1 MNKQLLADLCA
12 IDGVSGH
19 EHAVRDYILERLQ
32 ENNDHIDVIKTDNM
46 GNLLVHLVGKE
57 RANKV
62 VQFDA
67 HMDEVGFI
75 ITNIGEDG
83 FLRFDT
89 VGGIDS
95 RALFGHRVRI
105 GAQKGVI
112 GGKAGHQCSPDET
125 KKVPSAG
132 SLTIDIGAASRE
144 EAEKLVKIGD
154 VGTFDN
160 TLTWIGEDAFLGKAV
175 DDRVGCM
182 LLLEMAKHQPS
193 RDIWLSFSV
202 QEEIGLRG
210 AGIATEAIHPDY
222 AVAIDATTAADVAG
236 NSPEQSVCFV
246 GQGAVVS
253 FADRAT
259 LYDAELYRNIRDWA
273 DAKGIPAQTKTLVA
287 GGNNAGAMQ
296 GRHTGVKMTAVSL
309 PCRYIH
315 SSACMGRMKDV
326 QAMYDLLN
334 ILAEEL
340 TK

>member
-19 EHAVRDYILERLQ
+19 EKAVRDYILAHLNESSAPM
-32 ENNDHIDVIKTDNM
+32 EVHTDNM
-46 GNLLVHLVGKE
+46 GNVIVHLIGKE
-57 RANKV
+57 KANKI
-62 VQFDA
+62 VQLDA

-75 ITNIGEDG
+75 ITGIGEDG

-89 VGGIDS
+89 IGGIDS
-95 RALFGHRVRI
+95 RVLFGHRVRI

-112 GGKAGHQCSPDET
+112 GGKAGHQCSADET
-125 KKVPSAG
+125 KKAPSAD
-132 SLTIDIGAASRE
+132 SLRIDIGADSKE

-154 VGTFDN
+154 CGTFDN
-160 TLTWIGEDAFLGKAV
+160 ELIWIGEDHFLGKAV

-182 LLLEMAKHQPS
+182 LLLELAQKQPS
-193 RDIWLSFSV
+193 RDLWLSFSV
-202 QEEIGLRG
+202 QGEIGLRG
-210 AGIATEAIHPDY
+210 AGVATEAIRPDY

-236 NSPEQSVCFV
+236 NSPDQSVCFV

-259 LYDAELYRNIRDWA
+259 LYDPELYQRIRKMA
-273 DAKGIPAQTKTLVA
+273 DEKGIPTQTKTTVA

-296 GRHTGVKMTAVSL
+296 GRHTGVHMTAVSL

-315 SSACMGRMKDV
+315 SSACMGKIQDLE
-326 QAMYDLLN
+326 AMYDLLVV
-334 ILAEEL
+334 LAEEL

>member
-1 MNKQLLADLCA
+1 MNKEMLAELCA

-19 EHAVRDYILERLQ
+19 EKAVRDYILTKLAES
-32 ENNDHIDVIKTDNM
+32 DVPMEVHTDNM
-46 GNLLVHLVGKE
+46 GNVIVHLIGKE
-57 RANKV
+57 KAAKT

-75 ITNIGEDG
+75 ITGIGEDG

-105 GAQKGVI
+105 G
-112 GGKAGHQCSPDET
+112 GKAGHQCSADET

-132 SLTIDIGAASRE
+132 SLAIDIGAESKE
-144 EAEKLVKIGD
+144 DAEKLIKIGD
-154 VGTFDN
+154 CGTFDN
-160 TLTWIGEDAFLGKAV
+160 ELCWIGEDAFLGKAV
-175 DDRVGCM
+175 DDRVGCL
-182 LLLEMAKHQPS
+182 LLLEMAKQQPN

-210 AGIATEAIHPDY
+210 AGIATEAIRPDY

-236 NSPEQSVCFV
+236 NSPDQSVCFV
-246 GQGAVVS
+246 GEGAVVS

-259 LYDAELYRNIRDWA
+259 LYDPELYRRIRHWA
-273 DAKGIPAQTKTLVA
+273 EEKGIPAQTKTLVA

-296 GRHTGVKMTAVSL
+296 GRHTGVHMTAVSL

-315 SSACMGRMKDV
+315 SSACMGRLIDV
-326 QAMYDLLN
+326 QAMQDLLFL
-334 ILAEEL
+334 LAEEL

>member
-19 EHAVRDYILERLQ
+19 EHKVREFVLAHLNESAAPM
-32 ENNDHIDVIKTDNM
+32 EVHTDNM
-46 GNLLVHLVGKE
+46 GNVIVHLIGKE
-57 RANKV
+57 NANSV
-62 VQFDA
+62 VQLDA

-75 ITNIGEDG
+75 VTGITEDG
-83 FLRFDT
+83 YLRFDT

-112 GGKAGHQCSPDET
+112 GGKAFHQCGGDEAG
-125 KKVPSAG
+125 KVPSVSG
-132 SLTIDIGAASRE
+132 MTIDIGAVSRE
-144 EAEKLVKIGD
+144 DAEKLVEIGD
-154 VGTFDN
+154 CGTFDN
-160 TLTWIGEDAFLGKAV
+160 NLCCIGDDRFLGKAV

-182 LLLEMAKHQPS
+182 LLLEIAQQQPI
-193 RDIWLSFSV
+193 RDVWLSFSV

-222 AVAIDATTAADVAG
+222 AIAIDATTAADVAG
-236 NSPEQSVCFV
+236 NSPDQSVCFV

-259 LYDAELYRNIRDWA
+259 LYDPELYQRIRSMA
-273 DAKGIPAQTKTLVA
+273 DATSIPTQTKTLVA

-296 GRHTGVKMTAVSL
+296 GRHTGVHMTAVSL

-315 SSACMGRMKDV
+315 SSACMGKWQDV
-326 QAMYDLLN
+326 QAMYDLL
-334 ILAEEL
+334 LMLVEEL

>member
-19 EHAVRDYILERLQ
+19 EHKVRDFILARLADSTVPM
-32 ENNDHIDVIKTDNM
+32 EVHVDNM
-46 GNLLVHLVGKE
+46 GNVIVHLIGKE
-57 RANKV
+57 KANTV
-62 VQFDA
+62 LQLDA

-75 ITNIGEDG
+75 ITGINEDG
-83 FLRFDT
+83 YLRFDT

-112 GGKAGHQCSPDET
+112 GGKAFHQCGGDEAG
-125 KKVPSAG
+125 KVPSVSG
-132 SLTIDIGAASRE
+132 MTIDIGAESKE
-144 EAEKLVKIGD
+144 DAEKLVKIGD
-154 VGTFDN
+154 CGTFDN
-160 TLTWIGEDAFLGKAV
+160 DLCWMGEDRVLGKAV

-182 LLLEMAKHQPS
+182 LLLELAMKQPS
-193 RDIWLSFSV
+193 RDVWLSFSV

-210 AGIATEAIHPDY
+210 AGVATEAIRPDY

-246 GQGAVVS
+246 GSGAVVS

-259 LYDAELYRNIRDWA
+259 LYDPVLYQRIRSLAEE
-273 DAKGIPAQTKTLVA
+273 KGIPTQTKTTVA

-296 GRHTGVKMTAVSL
+296 GRHTGVHMTAVSL

-315 SSACMGRMKDV
+315 SSACMGKIQDMD
-326 QAMYDLLN
+326 AMYDLL
-334 ILAEEL
+334 LLLVEEL

>member
-19 EHAVRDYILERLQ
+19 EKAVRDYILSKLAESTTPM
-32 ENNDHIDVIKTDNM
+32 EIHTDNM
-46 GNLLVHLVGKE
+46 GNVIVHLIGKE
-57 RANKV
+57 KAATV

-75 ITNIGEDG
+75 VTGIGEDG

-95 RALFGHRVRI
+95 RALYGHRVRI
-105 GAQKGVI
+105 GAQRGVI

-125 KKVPSAG
+125 KKVPSVDH
-132 SLTIDIGAASRE
+132 LTIDIGAE
-144 EAEKLVKIGD
+144 DKETAEKLVKIGD
-154 VGTFDN
+154 CGTFDN
-160 TLTWIGEDAFLGKAV
+160 TLTWIGDDHFLGKAV

-182 LLLEMAKHQPS
+182 LLLELAKQQPE

-236 NSPEQSVCFV
+236 NSPDQSVCFV

-259 LYDAELYRNIRDWA
+259 LYDPELYQCIRRLA
-273 DAKGIPAQTKTLVA
+273 DEKAIPTQTKNMVA

-315 SSACMGRMKDV
+315 SSACMGRMQDV
-326 QAMYDLLN
+326 QAMYDLLQL
-334 ILAEEL
+334 LAEEL

>member
-19 EHAVRDYILERLQ
+19 EKAVRNYILAHLNESSAPM
-32 ENNDHIDVIKTDNM
+32 EVHTDNM
-46 GNLLVHLVGKE
+46 GNVIVHLIGKE
-57 RANKV
+57 KANKI
-62 VQFDA
+62 VQLDA

-75 ITNIGEDG
+75 ITGIGEDG
-83 FLRFDT
+83 FLRFDAI
-89 VGGIDS
+89 GGIDS
-95 RALFGHRVRI
+95 RVLFGHRVRI

-112 GGKAGHQCSPDET
+112 GGKAGHQCSADET
-125 KKVPSAG
+125 KKVPSAD
-132 SLTIDIGAASRE
+132 SLRIDIGADSKE

-154 VGTFDN
+154 CGTFDN
-160 TLTWIGEDAFLGKAV
+160 DLIWIGEDHFLGKAV

-182 LLLEMAKHQPS
+182 LLLELAQKQPS
-193 RDIWLSFSV
+193 RDLWLSFSV

-210 AGIATEAIHPDY
+210 AGVATEAIRPDY

-236 NSPEQSVCFV
+236 NSPDQSVCFV

-259 LYDAELYRNIRDWA
+259 LYDPELYQRIRKMA
-273 DAKGIPAQTKTLVA
+273 DEKGIPTQTKTTVA

-296 GRHTGVKMTAVSL
+296 GRHTGVHMTAVSL

-315 SSACMGRMKDV
+315 SVACMGKIQDV
-326 QAMYDLLN
+326 DAMYDLLVM
-334 ILAEEL
+334 LAEEL

>member
-1 MNKQLLADLCA
+1 MNKQLLAELCA

-19 EHAVRDYILERLQ
+19 EHDVRNYILDRLS
-32 ENNDHIDVIKTDNM
+32 ESAAPMEVHTDNM
-46 GNLLVHLVGKE
+46 GNIIVHLIGMEK
-57 RANKV
+57 ANNI

-75 ITNIGEDG
+75 VTGINDDG

-95 RALFGHRVRI
+95 RVLFGHRVRI

-112 GGKAGHQCSPDET
+112 GGKAFHQCSADDT
-125 KKVPSAG
+125 KKVPSVDH
-132 SLTIDIGAASRE
+132 LTIDIGAE
-144 EAEKLVKIGD
+144 NKEAADKLVKIGD
-154 VGTFDN
+154 CGTFDN
-160 TLTWIGEDAFLGKAV
+160 ELKWLGDDVFLGKAV

-182 LLLEMAKHQPS
+182 LLLELAKKQPA

-210 AGIATEAIHPDY
+210 AGIATEAIRPAY
-222 AVAIDATTAADVAG
+222 AVAIDATTAADIAG
-236 NSPEQSVCFV
+236 NSPDQSVCFA
-246 GQGAVVS
+246 GKGAVVS

-259 LYDAELYRNIRDWA
+259 LYDPELYQRIRKMA
-273 DAKGIPAQTKTLVA
+273 DEKGIPTQTKTTVA

-315 SSACMGRMKDV
+315 SSACMGRMADV
-326 QAMYDLLN
+326 KAMYDLLDM
-334 ILAEEL
+334 LAEEL

>member
-1 MNKQLLADLCA
+1 MNKALLAELCA

-19 EHAVRDYILERLQ
+19 EHAVRDYILDCLHESTVPM
-32 ENNDHIDVIKTDNM
+32 EIKMDNM
-46 GNLLVHLVGKE
+46 GNVIVHLIGKE
-57 RANKV
+57 KANKV

-75 ITNIGEDG
+75 ITGIGEDG

-89 VGGIDS
+89 IGGIDS

-105 GAQKGVI
+105 GVQKGVI
-112 GGKAGHQCSPDET
+112 GGKAFHQCSADDM
-125 KKVPSAG
+125 KKVPSAD
-132 SLTIDIGAASRE
+132 SLKIDIGAESKE
-144 EAEKLVKIGD
+144 DAEKLVKIGD
-154 VGTFDN
+154 CGTFDN
-160 TLTWIGEDAFLGKAV
+160 NLTWIGADHFLGKAV

-182 LLLEMAKHQPS
+182 LLLELAKKQPE
-193 RDIWLSFSV
+193 RDLWLSFSV

-210 AGIATEAIHPDY
+210 AGVATEAIRPDY

-236 NSPEQSVCFV
+236 NSPDQSVCFV

-259 LYDAELYRNIRDWA
+259 LYDPELYQRIRKLA
-273 DAKGIPAQTKTLVA
+273 DEKGIPSQTKTTVA

-296 GRHTGVKMTAVSL
+296 GRHTGVHMTAVSL

-315 SSACMGRMKDV
+315 SSACMGRMQDV
-326 QAMYDLLN
+326 QAMYDLLEM
-334 ILAEEL
+334 LAEEL

>member
-19 EHAVRDYILERLQ
+19 EKAVRDYILTRLN
-32 ENNDHIDVIKTDNM
+32 ESSAPMEVHTDNM
-46 GNLLVHLVGKE
+46 GNVIVHLIGKE
-57 RANKV
+57 KANKI
-62 VQFDA
+62 VQLDA

-75 ITNIGEDG
+75 ITGIGEDG

-89 VGGIDS
+89 IGGIDS
-95 RALFGHRVRI
+95 RVLFGHRVRI

-112 GGKAGHQCSPDET
+112 GGKAGHQCGADET
-125 KKVPSAG
+125 KKVPSAD
-132 SLTIDIGAASRE
+132 SLRIDIGADSKE

-154 VGTFDN
+154 CGTFDN
-160 TLTWIGEDAFLGKAV
+160 DLIWIGEDHFLGKAV

-182 LLLEMAKHQPS
+182 LLLELAQKQPS
-193 RDIWLSFSV
+193 RDLWLSFSV

-210 AGIATEAIHPDY
+210 AGVATEAIRPNY

-236 NSPEQSVCFV
+236 NSPDQSVCFV

-259 LYDAELYRNIRDWA
+259 LYDPELYQRIRKMA
-273 DAKGIPAQTKTLVA
+273 DEKGIPTQTKTTVA

-296 GRHTGVKMTAVSL
+296 GRHTGVRMTAVSL

-315 SSACMGRMKDV
+315 SSACMGKIQDV
-326 QAMYDLLN
+326 DAMYNLLEM
-334 ILAEEL
+334 LAEEL

>member
-19 EHAVRDYILERLQ
+19 EKAVRDYILAHLNESSAPM
-32 ENNDHIDVIKTDNM
+32 EVHTDNM
-46 GNLLVHLVGKE
+46 GNVIVHLIGKE
-57 RANKV
+57 KANKI
-62 VQFDA
+62 VQLDA

-75 ITNIGEDG
+75 ITGIGEDG

-89 VGGIDS
+89 IGGIDS
-95 RALFGHRVRI
+95 RVLFGHRVRI

-112 GGKAGHQCSPDET
+112 GGKAGHQCGADET
-125 KKVPSAG
+125 KKVPSAD
-132 SLTIDIGAASRE
+132 SLRIDIGADSKE

-154 VGTFDN
+154 CGTFDN
-160 TLTWIGEDAFLGKAV
+160 ELIWIGEDHFLGKAV

-182 LLLEMAKHQPS
+182 LLLELAQKQPS
-193 RDIWLSFSV
+193 RDLWLSFSV

-210 AGIATEAIHPDY
+210 AGVATEAIRPNY

-236 NSPEQSVCFV
+236 NSPDQSVCFV

-259 LYDAELYRNIRDWA
+259 LYDPELYQRIRKMA
-273 DAKGIPAQTKTLVA
+273 DEKGIPTQTKTTVA

-296 GRHTGVKMTAVSL
+296 GRHTGVHMTAVSL

-315 SSACMGRMKDV
+315 SSACMGKIQDV
-326 QAMYDLLN
+326 EAMYDLLVM
-334 ILAEEL
+334 LAEEL

>member
-19 EHAVRDYILERLQ
+19 EKAVRDYILAHLNESSAPM
-32 ENNDHIDVIKTDNM
+32 EVHTDNM
-46 GNLLVHLVGKE
+46 GNVIVHLIGKE
-57 RANKV
+57 KANKI
-62 VQFDA
+62 VQLDA

-75 ITNIGEDG
+75 ITGIGEDG

-89 VGGIDS
+89 IGGIDS
-95 RALFGHRVRI
+95 RVLFGHRVRI

-112 GGKAGHQCSPDET
+112 GGKAGHQCSADET
-125 KKVPSAG
+125 KKVPSAD
-132 SLTIDIGAASRE
+132 SLRIDIGADSKE

-154 VGTFDN
+154 CGTFDN
-160 TLTWIGEDAFLGKAV
+160 ELIWIGEDHFLGKAV

-182 LLLEMAKHQPS
+182 LLLELAQKQPS
-193 RDIWLSFSV
+193 RDLWLSFSV

-210 AGIATEAIHPDY
+210 AGVATEAIRPNY

-236 NSPEQSVCFV
+236 NSPDQSVCFV

-259 LYDAELYRNIRDWA
+259 LYDPELYQRIRKMA
-273 DAKGIPAQTKTLVA
+273 DEKGIPTQTKTTVA

-296 GRHTGVKMTAVSL
+296 GRHTGVHMTAVSL

-315 SSACMGRMKDV
+315 SSACMGKIQDV
-326 QAMYDLLN
+326 DAMYNLLEM
-334 ILAEEL
+334 LAEEL

>member
-1 MNKQLLADLCA
+1 MNKQLLAELCGM
-12 IDGVSGH
+12 DGVSGH
-19 EHAVRDYILERLQ
+19 EETVRDYILDCLHKTNTPKEI
-32 ENNDHIDVIKTDNM
+32 HTDNM
-46 GNLLVHLVGKE
+46 GNLIVHLIGKE
-57 RANKV
+57 PANNV

-75 ITNIGEDG
+75 ITGIGDDG

-89 VGGIDS
+89 IGGIDS
-95 RALFGHRVRI
+95 RALYGHRVRI

-112 GGKAGHQCSPDET
+112 GGKAGHQCSADET
-125 KKVPSAG
+125 KKVPSAD
-132 SLTIDIGAASRE
+132 SMSIDIGAENKE

-154 VGTFDN
+154 CGTFDN
-160 TLTWIGEDAFLGKAV
+160 TLVWLGEDHFLGKAV

-182 LLLEMAKHQPS
+182 LLLELAQQQPD

-210 AGIATEAIHPDY
+210 AGVATEAIHPDY

-236 NSPEQSVCFV
+236 NSPDQSVCFV
-246 GQGAVVS
+246 GKGAVVS

-259 LYDAELYRNIRDWA
+259 LYDFDLYQRIRSMAEE
-273 DAKGIPAQTKTLVA
+273 KGIPTQTKTTVA

-296 GRHTGVKMTAVSL
+296 GRHTGVKMIAVSL

-315 SSACMGRMKDV
+315 SSACLGKVQDV
-326 QAMYDLLN
+326 QAMHDLLQL
-334 ILAEEL
+334 LAEEL

>member
-1 MNKQLLADLCA
+1 MNKQLLAELCA
-12 IDGVSGH
+12 LDGVSGH
-19 EHAVRDYILERLQ
+19 EHNIRDYILDRL
-32 ENNDHIDVIKTDNM
+32 HTSDVPMEVHTDNM
-46 GNLLVHLVGKE
+46 GNIIVHLIGKTK
-57 RANKV
+57 ANHV

-75 ITNIGEDG
+75 ITNIGDDG
-83 FLRFDT
+83 FLRFST

-95 RALFGHRVRI
+95 RALYGHRVRI
-105 GAQKGVI
+105 GSQKGVI
-112 GGKAGHQCSPDET
+112 GGKAGHQCHGDEG
-125 KKVPSAG
+125 KKVPSVD
-132 SLTIDIGAASRE
+132 SLTIDIGAENKE
-144 EAEKLVKIGD
+144 EAEKLVKIGAC
-154 VGTFDN
+154 GTFDN
-160 TLTWIGEDAFLGKAV
+160 DLTWIGDDAFLGKAV

-182 LLLEMAKHQPS
+182 LLLEMAKQQPE

-210 AGIATEAIHPDY
+210 AGVATEAIHPDY

-246 GQGAVVS
+246 GKGAVVS

-259 LYDAELYRNIRDWA
+259 LYDPELYQRIRALA
-273 DAKGIPAQTKTLVA
+273 DEKGIPTQTKTLVA

-296 GRHTGVKMTAVSL
+296 GRNTGVRMTAISL

-315 SSACMGRMKDV
+315 SSACMGRLTDV
-326 QAMYDLLN
+326 QAMYDLLTL
-334 ILAEEL
+334 LAQEL

>member
-19 EHAVRDYILERLQ
+19 EKAVRDYILARLS
-32 ENNDHIDVIKTDNM
+32 ESSTPMEVHTDNM
-46 GNLLVHLVGKE
+46 GNIIVHLIGKE
-57 RANKV
+57 NAANV

-75 ITNIGEDG
+75 VTGIGEDG

-95 RALFGHRVRI
+95 RVLYGHRVRI
-105 GAQKGVI
+105 GSQKGVI

-125 KKVPSAG
+125 KKVPS
-132 SLTIDIGAASRE
+132 SDNLTIDIGAENRE
-144 EAEKLVKIGD
+144 VAEKLVKIGD
-154 VGTFDN
+154 CGTFDN
-160 TLTWIGEDAFLGKAV
+160 NLIWIGDDHFLGKAV

-182 LLLEMAKHQPS
+182 LLLELAKQQPN

-236 NSPEQSVCFV
+236 NSPDQSVCFV
-246 GQGAVVS
+246 GKGAVVS

-259 LYDAELYRNIRDWA
+259 LYDPELYQYIRNMA
-273 DAKGIPAQTKTLVA
+273 TEKGIPTQTKTAVA

-296 GRHTGVKMTAVSL
+296 GRHTGVKMAAVSL

-315 SSACMGRMKDV
+315 SSACMGKMQDV
-326 QAMYDLLN
+326 QAMYDLLKL
-334 ILAEEL
+334 LAEEL

>member
-19 EHAVRDYILERLQ
+19 EKAVRDYILARLNKSSAPM
-32 ENNDHIDVIKTDNM
+32 EAHTDNM
-46 GNLLVHLVGKE
+46 GNVIVHLIGKE
-57 RANKV
+57 KANKI
-62 VQFDA
+62 VQLDA

-75 ITNIGEDG
+75 ITGIGEDG

-89 VGGIDS
+89 IGGIDS
-95 RALFGHRVRI
+95 RVLFGHRVRI

-112 GGKAGHQCSPDET
+112 GGKAGHQCGADET
-125 KKVPSAG
+125 KKVPSAD
-132 SLTIDIGAASRE
+132 SLRIDIGADSKE

-154 VGTFDN
+154 CGTFDN
-160 TLTWIGEDAFLGKAV
+160 DLIWIGEDHFLGKAV

-182 LLLEMAKHQPS
+182 LLLELAQKQPS
-193 RDIWLSFSV
+193 RDLWLSFSV

-210 AGIATEAIHPDY
+210 AGVATEAIRPDY

-236 NSPEQSVCFV
+236 NSPDQSVCFV

-259 LYDAELYRNIRDWA
+259 LYDPELYQRIRKMA
-273 DAKGIPAQTKTLVA
+273 DEKGIPTQTKTTVA

-296 GRHTGVKMTAVSL
+296 GRHTGVRMTAVSL

-315 SSACMGRMKDV
+315 SSACMGKIQDV
-326 QAMYDLLN
+326 EAMYNLLEM
-334 ILAEEL
+334 LAEEL

>member
-1 MNKQLLADLCA
+1 MNRQLLADLCG

-19 EHAVRDYILERLQ
+19 EKAVREYILEQLHNSQ
-32 ENNDHIDVIKTDNM
+32 TPIDVIQTDNM

-57 RANKV
+57 KANHI

-75 ITNIGEDG
+75 ITGIGDDG

-89 VGGIDS
+89 IGGIDS

-112 GGKAGHQCSPDET
+112 GGKAAHQCSGDET
-125 KKVPSAG
+125 KKVPSVG
-132 SLTIDIGAASRE
+132 NLTIDIGAKNRE

-160 TLTWIGEDAFLGKAV
+160 ALAWIGEDAFLGKAV

-182 LLLEMAKHQPS
+182 LLLELAKQQPV

-236 NSPEQSVCFV
+236 NSPDQSVCFV

-253 FADRAT
+253 FADRVT
-259 LYDAELYRNIRDWA
+259 LYDPELYRRIRSLA
-273 DAKGIPAQTKTLVA
+273 DKKGIPTQTKTMVA

-296 GRHTGVKMTAVSL
+296 GRHTGVHMTAVSL

-315 SSACMGRMKDV
+315 SSACLGRMQDV
-326 QAMYDLLN
+326 QAMYDLLV
-334 ILAEEL
+334 LLSEEL

>member
-1 MNKQLLADLCA
+1 MNKQFLAELCA
-12 IDGVSGH
+12 IDGVSGR
-19 EHAVRDYILERLQ
+19 EHKVRDYILDSLHKSDTPMEV
-32 ENNDHIDVIKTDNM
+32 HVDNM
-46 GNLLVHLVGKE
+46 GNVIVHLIGEGK
-57 RANKV
+57 ANKV

-75 ITNIGEDG
+75 ITGINEDG

-95 RALFGHRVRI
+95 RALYGHRVRI
-105 GAQKGVI
+105 GEQKGVI
-112 GGKAGHQCSPDET
+112 AGKAFHQCGPDET
-125 KKVPSAG
+125 KKVPSAD
-132 SLTIDIGAASRE
+132 SLTIDIGAE
-144 EAEKLVKIGD
+144 NKEVAEKLVKIGD
-154 VGTFDN
+154 FGTFDN
-160 TLTWIGEDAFLGKAV
+160 ELRWIGDDAFLGKAV

-182 LLLEMAKHQPS
+182 LLLEMAKKQPA

-236 NSPEQSVCFV
+236 NSPDQSVCFV
-246 GQGAVVS
+246 GKGAVVS

-259 LYDAELYRNIRDWA
+259 LYDPELYQRIRNMA
-273 DAKGIPAQTKTLVA
+273 DEKGIPTQTKTTVA

-296 GRHTGVKMTAVSL
+296 GRHTGVRMTAVSL

-315 SSACMGRMKDV
+315 SSACMGRMADV
-326 QAMYDLLN
+326 QAMYDLLKL
-334 ILAEEL
+334 LAEEL

>member
-19 EHAVRDYILERLQ
+19 EKAVRDYVLAHLSESSAPM
-32 ENNDHIDVIKTDNM
+32 EVHTDNM
-46 GNLLVHLVGKE
+46 GNVIVHLIGTEK
-57 RANKV
+57 ANKI
-62 VQFDA
+62 VQLDA

-75 ITNIGEDG
+75 ITGIGEDG

-89 VGGIDS
+89 IGGIDS
-95 RALFGHRVRI
+95 RVLFGHRVRI

-112 GGKAGHQCSPDET
+112 GGKAGHQCSADET
-125 KKVPSAG
+125 KKVPSAD
-132 SLTIDIGAASRE
+132 SLQIDIGADSKE
-144 EAEKLVKIGD
+144 DAEKLVKIGD
-154 VGTFDN
+154 CGTFDN
-160 TLTWIGEDAFLGKAV
+160 DLIWIGEDHFLGKAV

-182 LLLEMAKHQPS
+182 LLLELAKKQPS
-193 RDIWLSFSV
+193 RDLWLSFSV

-210 AGIATEAIHPDY
+210 AGVATEAIRPDY

-236 NSPEQSVCFV
+236 NSPDQSVCFV

-259 LYDAELYRNIRDWA
+259 LYDPELYQRIRKMA
-273 DAKGIPAQTKTLVA
+273 DEKGIPAQTKTTVA

-296 GRHTGVKMTAVSL
+296 GRHTGVRMTAVSL

-315 SSACMGRMKDV
+315 SSACMGKIQDV
-326 QAMYDLLN
+326 DAMYNLLEM
-334 ILAEEL
+334 LAEEL

>member
-1 MNKQLLADLCA
+1 MNKQLLAELCA

-19 EHAVRDYILERLQ
+19 EHAVRDYILDRLHALDTPM
-32 ENNDHIDVIKTDNM
+32 EIHVDNM
-46 GNLLVHLVGKE
+46 GNVIVHLIGKE
-57 RANKV
+57 KGNTV

-75 ITNIGEDG
+75 ITGIGEDG

-89 VGGIDS
+89 IGGIDS
-95 RALFGHRVRI
+95 RALYGHRVRI
-105 GAQKGVI
+105 GTQKGVI
-112 GGKAGHQCSPDET
+112 GGKAGHQCHGDEAS
-125 KKVPSAG
+125 KVPSVG
-132 SLTIDIGAASRE
+132 SLSIDIGAE
-144 EAEKLVKIGD
+144 NKEIAEKLVKIGD
-154 VGTFDN
+154 CGTFDN
-160 TLTWIGEDAFLGKAV
+160 QLIWLGDDRFLGKAV

-182 LLLEMAKHQPS
+182 LLLEMAKNQPA

-259 LYDAELYRNIRDWA
+259 LYDADLYSKIRQMA
-273 DAKGIPAQTKTLVA
+273 EEHHIPTQTKTTVA

-315 SSACMGRMKDV
+315 SSACMGKWQDV
-326 QAMYDLLN
+326 QAMCDLLTL
-334 ILAEEL
+334 LAEEL

>member
-19 EHAVRDYILERLQ
+19 EHAVRDYILDRLHESTVPMEIQ
-32 ENNDHIDVIKTDNM
+32 IDNM
-46 GNLLVHLVGKE
+46 GNVIVHLIGKE
-57 RANKV
+57 KANTT

-75 ITNIGEDG
+75 VTGISEDG

-95 RALFGHRVRI
+95 RALYGHRVRI
-105 GAQKGVI
+105 GTQKGVI
-112 GGKAGHQCSPDET
+112 GGKAFHQCSADDT
-125 KKVPSAG
+125 KKVPSVDH
-132 SLTIDIGAASRE
+132 LTIDIGAEDKEA
-144 EAEKLVKIGD
+144 AEKLVKIGD
-154 VGTFDN
+154 CGTFDN
-160 TLTWIGEDAFLGKAV
+160 ELKWLGDAAFLGKAV

-182 LLLEMAKHQPS
+182 LLLELAKKQPE

-210 AGIATEAIHPDY
+210 AGIATEAIRPTY

-236 NSPEQSVCFV
+236 NSPDQSVCFV
-246 GQGAVVS
+246 GKGAVVS

-259 LYDAELYRNIRDWA
+259 LYDAELYQRIRKMA
-273 DAKGIPAQTKTLVA
+273 DEKGIPTQTKTTVA

-315 SSACMGRMKDV
+315 SSACMGKVQDV
-326 QAMYDLLN
+326 QAMYDVLQM
-334 ILAEEL
+334 LAEEL

>member
-1 MNKQLLADLCA
+1 MNKQLLAELCA
-12 IDGVSGH
+12 VDGVSGR
-19 EHAVRDYILERLQ
+19 EHKVRNYILDSLNKMDTPMEI
-32 ENNDHIDVIKTDNM
+32 HMDNM
-46 GNLLVHLVGKE
+46 GNVIVHLIGRE
-57 RANKV
+57 NAEKV

-75 ITNIGEDG
+75 ITNIGDDG

-95 RALFGHRVRI
+95 RALYGHRVRI
-105 GAQKGVI
+105 GDQKGVI
-112 GGKAGHQCSPDET
+112 AGKAFHQCGPDET
-125 KKVPSAG
+125 KKVPSTDN
-132 SLTIDIGAASRE
+132 LTIDIGAENKEA
-144 EAEKLVKIGD
+144 AEKLVKIGD
-154 VGTFDN
+154 YGTFDN
-160 TLTWIGEDAFLGKAV
+160 ELKWLGEDVFLGKAV

-182 LLLEMAKHQPS
+182 LLLELAKKQPA

-210 AGIATEAIHPDY
+210 AGIATDAIHPDF

-236 NSPEQSVCFV
+236 NSPEHSVCFV

-259 LYDAELYRNIRDWA
+259 LYDPELYQRIRKLA
-273 DAKGIPAQTKTLVA
+273 DEKGIPTQTKTTVA

-296 GRHTGVKMTAVSL
+296 GRHTGVRMTAVSL

-315 SSACMGRMKDV
+315 SSACMGRVQDV
-326 QAMYDLLN
+326 EAMSALLVM
-334 ILAEEL
+334 LAEEL
-340 TK
+340 TR

>member
-1 MNKQLLADLCA
+1 MNNQLLADLCA

-19 EHAVRDYILERLQ
+19 EKAVRDYILTRLN
-32 ENNDHIDVIKTDNM
+32 ESSAPMEVHTDNM
-46 GNLLVHLVGKE
+46 GNVIVHLIGKE
-57 RANKV
+57 KANKI
-62 VQFDA
+62 VQLDA

-75 ITNIGEDG
+75 ITGIGEDG

-89 VGGIDS
+89 IGGIDS
-95 RALFGHRVRI
+95 RVLFGHRVRI

-112 GGKAGHQCSPDET
+112 GGKAGHQCSADET
-125 KKVPSAG
+125 KKVPSAD
-132 SLTIDIGAASRE
+132 SLRIDIGADSKE

-154 VGTFDN
+154 CGTFDN
-160 TLTWIGEDAFLGKAV
+160 ELIWIGEDHFLGKAV

-182 LLLEMAKHQPS
+182 LLLELAQKQPS
-193 RDIWLSFSV
+193 RDLWLSFSV

-210 AGIATEAIHPDY
+210 AGVATEAIRPDY

-236 NSPEQSVCFV
+236 NSPDQSVCFV

-259 LYDAELYRNIRDWA
+259 LYDPELYQRIRKMA
-273 DAKGIPAQTKTLVA
+273 DEKGIPTQTKTTVA

-296 GRHTGVKMTAVSL
+296 GRHTGVHMTAVSL

-315 SSACMGRMKDV
+315 SSACMGKIQDV
-326 QAMYDLLN
+326 DAMYNLLEM
-334 ILAEEL
+334 LAEEL

>member
-19 EHAVRDYILERLQ
+19 EKAVRDYILARLN
-32 ENNDHIDVIKTDNM
+32 ESSAPMEVHTDNM
-46 GNLLVHLVGKE
+46 GNVIVHLIGKE
-57 RANKV
+57 KANKI
-62 VQFDA
+62 VQLDA

-75 ITNIGEDG
+75 ITGIGEDG

-89 VGGIDS
+89 IGGIDS
-95 RALFGHRVRI
+95 RVLFGHRVRI

-112 GGKAGHQCSPDET
+112 GGKAGHQCSADET
-125 KKVPSAG
+125 KKVPSAD
-132 SLTIDIGAASRE
+132 SLRIDIGADSKE

-154 VGTFDN
+154 CGTFDN
-160 TLTWIGEDAFLGKAV
+160 ELIWIGEDHFLGKAV

-182 LLLEMAKHQPS
+182 LLLELAQKQPS
-193 RDIWLSFSV
+193 RDLWLSFSV

-210 AGIATEAIHPDY
+210 AGVATEAIRPDY

-236 NSPEQSVCFV
+236 NSPDQSVCFV

-259 LYDAELYRNIRDWA
+259 LYDPELYQRIRKMA
-273 DAKGIPAQTKTLVA
+273 DEKGIPTQTKTTVA

-296 GRHTGVKMTAVSL
+296 GRHTGVHMTAVSL

-315 SSACMGRMKDV
+315 SSACMGKIQDV
-326 QAMYDLLN
+326 DAMYNLLEM
-334 ILAEEL
+334 LAEEL

>member
-1 MNKQLLADLCA
+1 MNKQILAELCA

-19 EHAVRDYILERLQ
+19 EKAVRDYVLAKLAESNVPM
-32 ENNDHIDVIKTDNM
+32 EVNTDNM
-46 GNLLVHLVGKE
+46 GNVIVHLIGEEK
-57 RANKV
+57 ANQI

-75 ITNIGEDG
+75 ITSIGDDG

-89 VGGIDS
+89 IGGIDS

-112 GGKAGHQCSPDET
+112 GGKAGHQCSADET
-125 KKVPSAG
+125 KKVPSAD
-132 SLTIDIGAASRE
+132 SLTIDIGAETKEDAD
-144 EAEKLVKIGD
+144 KQIKIGD

-160 TLTWIGEDAFLGKAV
+160 DLTELGEDYFLGKAV

-182 LLLEMAKHQPS
+182 LLLEMAQKQPK

-210 AGIATEAIHPDY
+210 AGIATEAIHPTY
-222 AVAIDATTAADVAG
+222 AVAIDATTAADIAG
-236 NSPEQSVCFV
+236 NSPDQSVCFA
-246 GQGAVVS
+246 GKGAVVS

-259 LYDAELYRNIRDWA
+259 LYDPDLYQKIRSLA
-273 DAKGIPAQTKTLVA
+273 DEKGIPTQTKTMVA

-296 GRHTGVKMTAVSL
+296 GRHTGVRMTAVSL

-315 SSACMGRMKDV
+315 SSACMGRWKDV
-326 QAMYDLLN
+326 QAMSDLLEL
-334 ILAEEL
+334 LAEEL

>member
-12 IDGVSGH
+12 IDGVSGR
-19 EHAVRDYILERLQ
+19 EHHVRDYILERLCECNVPMETQ
-32 ENNDHIDVIKTDNM
+32 IDNI
-46 GNLLVHLVGKE
+46 GNLLVRLIGKE
-57 RANKV
+57 KATKV

-75 ITNIGEDG
+75 VTNIGDDG
-83 FLRFDT
+83 FLHFST

-95 RALFGHRVRI
+95 RALYGHRVRI
-105 GAQKGVI
+105 GTQKGVI
-112 GGKAGHQCSPDET
+112 GGKASHQCHGDEG
-125 KKVPSAG
+125 KKVPSIDH
-132 SLTIDIGAASRE
+132 LTIDIGAESKE
-144 EAEKLVKIGD
+144 DAEKLIKIGD
-154 VGTFDN
+154 CGTFDN
-160 TLTWIGEDAFLGKAV
+160 ELVWIGEDRFLGKAV

-182 LLLEMAKHQPS
+182 LLLELAKKQPA

-236 NSPEQSVCFV
+236 NSPDQSVCFM

-253 FADRAT
+253 FADGAT
-259 LYDAELYRNIRDWA
+259 LYDPELYRHIRNMA
-273 DAKGIPAQTKTLVA
+273 DDKGIPTQTKTRIA

-315 SSACMGRMKDV
+315 SSACMGKWEDV
-326 QAMYDLLN
+326 QAMYDLLVL
-334 ILAEEL
+334 LAEEL

>member
-19 EHAVRDYILERLQ
+19 EKAVRNYILAHLNESSAPM
-32 ENNDHIDVIKTDNM
+32 EVHTDNM
-46 GNLLVHLVGKE
+46 GNVIVHLIGKE
-57 RANKV
+57 KANKI
-62 VQFDA
+62 VQLDA

-75 ITNIGEDG
+75 ITGIGEDG
-83 FLRFDT
+83 FLRFDAI
-89 VGGIDS
+89 GGIDS
-95 RALFGHRVRI
+95 RVLFGHRVRI

-112 GGKAGHQCSPDET
+112 GGKAGHQCSADET
-125 KKVPSAG
+125 KKVPSAD
-132 SLTIDIGAASRE
+132 SLRIDIGADSKE

-154 VGTFDN
+154 CGTFDN
-160 TLTWIGEDAFLGKAV
+160 DLIWIGEDHFLGKAV

-182 LLLEMAKHQPS
+182 LLLELAQKQPS
-193 RDIWLSFSV
+193 RDLWLSFSV

-210 AGIATEAIHPDY
+210 AGVATEAIRPDY

-236 NSPEQSVCFV
+236 NSPDQSVCFV

-259 LYDAELYRNIRDWA
+259 LYDPELYQRIRKMA
-273 DAKGIPAQTKTLVA
+273 DDKGIPTQTKTTVA

-296 GRHTGVKMTAVSL
+296 GRHTGVHMTAVSL

-315 SSACMGRMKDV
+315 SSACMGKIQDLE
-326 QAMYDLLN
+326 AMYDLLVV
-334 ILAEEL
+334 LAEEL

>member
-1 MNKQLLADLCA
+1 MNKQLLAALCA

-19 EHAVRDYILERLQ
+19 EKAVRDYILARLG
-32 ENNDHIDVIKTDNM
+32 ESDVPMEIHTDNM
-46 GNLLVHLVGKE
+46 GNILVHLIGKE
-57 RANKV
+57 KANKI
-62 VQFDA
+62 VQLDA

-75 ITNIGEDG
+75 ITGITSEG

-105 GAQKGVI
+105 GNQKGVI
-112 GGKAGHQCSPDET
+112 GGKAFHQCGADDM
-125 KKVPSAG
+125 KKVPSADC
-132 SLTIDIGAASRE
+132 LTIDIGADSKE
-144 EAEKLVKIGD
+144 DAEKLVKIGD
-154 VGTFDN
+154 CGTFDN
-160 TLTWIGEDAFLGKAV
+160 DLKWLGEDIFLGKAV

-182 LLLEMAKHQPS
+182 LLLELAKKQPAH
-193 RDIWLSFSV
+193 DIWLSFSV

-236 NSPEQSVCFV
+236 NSPDQSVCFV

-259 LYDAELYRNIRDWA
+259 LYDPELYQRIRLLA
-273 DAKGIPAQTKTLVA
+273 EEKGIPTQTKTTVA

-315 SSACMGRMKDV
+315 SSACLGKVQDV
-326 QAMYDLLN
+326 QAMYDLLAL
-334 ILAEEL
+334 LAEEL
-340 TK
+340 TQ

>member
-19 EHAVRDYILERLQ
+19 EKAVRDYILAHLNESSAPM
-32 ENNDHIDVIKTDNM
+32 EVHTDNM
-46 GNLLVHLVGKE
+46 GNVIVHLIGKE
-57 RANKV
+57 KANKI
-62 VQFDA
+62 VQLDA

-75 ITNIGEDG
+75 ITGIGEDG

-89 VGGIDS
+89 IGGIDS
-95 RALFGHRVRI
+95 RVLFGHRVRI

-112 GGKAGHQCSPDET
+112 GGKAGHQCSADET
-125 KKVPSAG
+125 KKVPSAD
-132 SLTIDIGAASRE
+132 SLRIDIGADSKE

-154 VGTFDN
+154 CGTFDN
-160 TLTWIGEDAFLGKAV
+160 DLIWIGEDHFLGKAV

-182 LLLEMAKHQPS
+182 LLLELAQKQPS
-193 RDIWLSFSV
+193 RDLWLSFSV

-210 AGIATEAIHPDY
+210 AGVATEAIRPDY

-236 NSPEQSVCFV
+236 NSPDQSVCFV

-259 LYDAELYRNIRDWA
+259 LYDPELYQRIRKMA
-273 DAKGIPAQTKTLVA
+273 DDKGIPTQTKTTVA

-296 GRHTGVKMTAVSL
+296 GRHTGVHMTAVSL

-315 SSACMGRMKDV
+315 SSACMGKIQDLE
-326 QAMYDLLN
+326 AMYDLLVV
-334 ILAEEL
+334 LAEEL

>member
-1 MNKQLLADLCA
+1 MNKQLLAELCA

-19 EHAVRDYILERLQ
+19 EHKVRDFILARLA
-32 ENNDHIDVIKTDNM
+32 ESTVPMEVHMDNM
-46 GNLLVHLVGKE
+46 GNVIVHLIGKE
-57 RANKV
+57 KANTV
-62 VQFDA
+62 LQLDA

-75 ITNIGEDG
+75 ITGISEDG
-83 FLRFDT
+83 YLRFDT

-112 GGKAGHQCSPDET
+112 GGKAFHQCSGDESS
-125 KKVPSAG
+125 KVPSVSG
-132 SLTIDIGAASRE
+132 MTIDIGAENKE

-154 VGTFDN
+154 CGTFDN
-160 TLTWIGEDAFLGKAV
+160 DLCWLGEDRFLGKAV

-182 LLLEMAKHQPS
+182 LLLELAMKQPA
-193 RDIWLSFSV
+193 RDVWLSFSV

-210 AGIATEAIHPDY
+210 AGVATEAIHPDY
-222 AVAIDATTAADVAG
+222 AVAIDATTAADIAG

-246 GQGAVVS
+246 GSGAVVS

-259 LYDAELYRNIRDWA
+259 LYDPVLYQRIRNLA
-273 DAKGIPAQTKTLVA
+273 DEKGIPTQTKTMVA

-296 GRHTGVKMTAVSL
+296 GRHTGVHMTAVSL

-315 SSACMGRMKDV
+315 SSACMGKIQDV
-326 QAMYDLLN
+326 DAMYDLLS
-334 ILAEEL
+334 LLVEEL